1 MSKTVTAIYDNYA
14 SAQHAISVLEKNGV
28 REQDLSILA
37 SENAID
43 KKFKI
48 ESNSK
53 APEGA
58 SIGAGVGG
66 AIGATVA
73 GLTAVGTVT
82 LTGGLGLVAAGPAI
96 AAFAGAGA
104 GASAGGV
111 IGGLV
116 GMGLPETEAK
126 VVDKKLATGHVLI
139 GVTVD
144 NNKNEI
150 KKLLKNTKPEDI
162 TVH

>member
-1 MSKTVTAIYDNYA
+1 MSETVTAIYDNYG
-14 SAQHAISVLEKNGV
+14 SARHAISVLEKNGV
-28 REQDLSILA
+28 SEKDLSILA
-37 SENAID
+37 AENAVD
-43 KKFKI
+43 KKI
-48 ESNSK
+48 EIKNSSK

-66 AIGATVA
+66 AIGATLA
-73 GLTAVGTVT
+73 SLTAVGTVT
-82 LTGGLGLVAAGPAI
+82 LTGGLGLMAAGPVV

-104 GASAGGV
+104 GAGAGGV

-126 VVDKKLATGHVLI
+126 MVDKKLANGHVLV

-144 NNKNEI
+144 NNKDEV